1 MRILALLI
9 LLSTGS
15 AWSKSEANCQQV
27 DGIYKNSSAGMDR
40 LKFESLVD
48 IFSFNNAKDFT
59 ITIAGEELFF
69 SRTSIDVTKNTN
81 MNFVMIGKGLSRTAV
96 VQMDRTPNAALK
108 AKAFY
113 GNIVINSPITEWSR
127 HEVKSSLPRF
137 MTYNFYCTF

>member
-9 LLSTGS
+9 LLSTGT

-27 DGIYKNSSAGMDR
+27 DGIYKNSPAAMDQ

-48 IFSFNNAKDFT
+48 IFSFNNAKNFS
-59 ITIAGEELFF
+59 ITIAGEDIIFN
-69 SRTSIDVTKNTN
+69 RTSIDVSKNTM
-81 MNFVMIGKGLSRTAV
+81 MNFVMVGKGMSRMAV

-113 GNIVINSPITEWSR
+113 GNLVINSTMTEWNG
-127 HEVKSSLPRF
+127 VDQKTTFPRF
-137 MTYNFYCTF
+137 LSYNFYCTF